1 MERSNTLYFLDE
13 AHEEEFKM
21 YINEKLEL
29 KKAIKLTKTDDV
41 LFSNMAQM
49 ASVGGATLPSGLK
62 IPSGNWKVVKNYI
75 IKDCIYI

>member
-13 AHEEEFKM
+13 AHEEELNM
-21 YINEKLEL
+21 YISKKLEL
-29 KKAIKLTKTDDV
+29 KTAIKLTKTDDV
-41 LFSNMAQM
+41 LFSNMAQK

-62 IPSGNWKVVKNYI
+62 IPSGNWKVIKNYI